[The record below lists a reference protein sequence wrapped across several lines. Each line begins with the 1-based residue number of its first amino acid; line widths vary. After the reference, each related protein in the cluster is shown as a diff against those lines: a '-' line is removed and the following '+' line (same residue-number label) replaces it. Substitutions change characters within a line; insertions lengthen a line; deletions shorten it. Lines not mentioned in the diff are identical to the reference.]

1 MLRADPDTDHLC
13 NVAIASRDKFL
24 ETTQFL
30 LSRPDLTRSLR
41 SLTIQDRWSN
51 QSIDGTLI
59 QDFDVLSIH
68 DFYAAIHNDLKKIL
82 EAALNL
88 SIVTFICTE
97 VVPEFLQITSRIAT
111 LHTINF
117 HLCKLDHQV
126 CESITTNQIES
137 SETLLNLRLLMTNVA
152 VDTFGVWHTLAL
164 CPRIRTLSVLGSGYT
179 DISIPPDI
187 VRQTCNPFT
196 TLERV
201 FLDHFD
207 PDDIS
212 ALSVWM
218 SEASGSLRLTHFKIH
233 TRWGM
238 DDTVV
243 FDLLNAL
250 RWSPNMQVL
259 VLEGLRDAGLELID
273 RISQACPNL
282 FGLTLIRRHNN
293 RQSETK
299 LASWPHASYEYASHF
314 TSFTQLNHFGWNL
327 DVDLYGLDPSPSVMS
342 EFEAG
347 FPDLLFESWEETEM
361 RDQNAYFDDTHLMA
375 GSFAAHC
382 PTLRTFAIVDR
393 MVRLV
398 CLIDNTPSGRLLS
411 KQKYSAMF
419 ESTKWNP
426 HPWKGWPLIMPTP
439 IGTVRE

>member
-1 MLRADPDTDHLC
+1 
-13 NVAIASRDKFL
+13 
-24 ETTQFL
+24 
-30 LSRPDLTRSLR
+30 
-41 SLTIQDRWSN
+41 
-51 QSIDGTLI
+51 
-59 QDFDVLSIH
+59 
-68 DFYAAIHNDLKKIL
+68 
-82 EAALNL
+82 
-88 SIVTFICTE
+88 
-97 VVPEFLQITSRIAT
+97 
-111 LHTINF
+111 
-117 HLCKLDHQV
+117 
-126 CESITTNQIES
+126 
-137 SETLLNLRLLMTNVA
+137 
-152 VDTFGVWHTLAL
+152 
-164 CPRIRTLSVLGSGYT
+164 
-179 DISIPPDI
+179 
-187 VRQTCNPFT
+187 
-196 TLERV
+196 
-201 FLDHFD
+201 
-207 PDDIS
+207 
-212 ALSVWM
+212 
-218 SEASGSLRLTHFKIH
+218 
-233 TRWGM
+233 M

-439 IGTVRE
+439 TGTVRE